1 MKNMTLRSVGAVASA
16 ILVAI
21 LICVCVCGCVDPMEK
36 YKPVKHTNS
45 EGQES
50 YDWPAA
56 DEQGFIEVPGGKVSY
71 RLYGKGKPGVPL
83 ICLHGGPGGN
93 YGVFYKQISLA
104 ADRPV
109 LLYNQLGSPDTEV
122 DQSIDTAEK
131 VQALYTID
139 RFTEEL
145 DTVVKFCE
153 FKEYAFLC
161 TS

>member
-1 MKNMTLRSVGAVASA
+1 MKHITLRGLGAVASA
-16 ILVAI
+16 IFIAI
-21 LICVCVCGCVDPMEK
+21 AVCVCVCGCVDPMEK
-36 YKPVKHTNS
+36 YKPVKNTTA
-45 EGQES
+45 EGEEK

-56 DEQGFIEVPGGKVSY
+56 DEKGFIEVPGGKVTY
-71 RLYGKGKPGVPL
+71 RLYGKGKPGTPL

-104 ADRPV
+104 EDRPV

-122 DQSIDTAEK
+122 DESYDTAEK
-131 VQALYTID
+131 VQSLYTLD
-139 RFTEEL
+139 RFVDEL
-145 DTVVKFCE
+145 NAVIGFSE